1 MSKTALLTLGRLPK
15 SLDIARALADSGWR
29 VLVAEPS
36 ARHLTGVSHA
46 VARSFQVT
54 APVIDANAYLD
65 ELCSI
70 VRKENVDLVVPVSE
84 ETMHVA
90 ALADRFVGSTAQG
103 APRIFTMSATE
114 VRRLYDKLGFARF
127 AQSIGLTVP
136 STFEYGDAASQAL
149 IMAGAVVLKP
159 RFSCAGR
166 GVQVLARGEDLTR
179 AARAA
184 SPGGSSEGRAGQDQD
199 VGQENR
205 LRDAYLIVQKFISG
219 MVHSTCSVVHQGRV
233 LGTVVYRA
241 AQLSGT
247 VAVAFDRVEHHAIT
261 AWVET
266 FARAARWSGF
276 LSFDFVVDEGG
287 VPHGIECNPR
297 ATSGIHFMLPQHLA
311 EAMTFPERIESI
323 SMRPETRLQQ
333 FWACLSEVQKLR
345 PGIGLLRGLRAL
357 ATTPD
362 VSWRADDPWPLLSMP
377 YTAWPIIAA
386 ANQAGVSFGEVATRD
401 LDWRPSDSPKKA

>member
-54 APVIDANAYLD
+54 APVINANAYLD

-103 APRIFTMSATE
+103 APRIFTMSPTE

-136 STFEYGDAASQAL
+136 STFEYGDAGAQAL

-159 RFSCAGR
+159 RFSCAGP
-166 GVQVLARGEDLTR
+166 A
-179 AARAA
+179 
-184 SPGGSSEGRAGQDQD
+184 
-199 VGQENR
+199 
-205 LRDAYLIVQKFISG
+205 
-219 MVHSTCSVVHQGRV
+219 C
-233 LGTVVYRA
+233 
-241 AQLSGT
+241 
-247 VAVAFDRVEHHAIT
+247 HA
-261 AWVET
+261 
-266 FARAARWSGF
+266 
-276 LSFDFVVDEGG
+276 
-287 VPHGIECNPR
+287 
-297 ATSGIHFMLPQHLA
+297 
-311 EAMTFPERIESI
+311 
-323 SMRPETRLQQ
+323 
-333 FWACLSEVQKLR
+333 R
-345 PGIGLLRGLRAL
+345 PGVYAAPSPAPASARPR
-357 ATTPD
+357 
-362 VSWRADDPWPLLSMP
+362 DPASAVP
-377 YTAWPIIAA
+377 A
-386 ANQAGVSFGEVATRD
+386 
-401 LDWRPSDSPKKA
+401 